1 MYGTTQLRVTEVM
14 KETDLR
20 VWKSGEKR
28 KRMGKEWA
36 GMFDHPLV
44 GMFVEGR
51 RKDMEVLG

>member
-1 MYGTTQLRVTEVM
+1 MYGTTQLKVTEVM
-14 KETDLR
+14 EEADLR
-20 VWKSGEKR
+20 VWENGEKR

-51 RKDMEVLG
+51 RKDREV